1 MLPSLVQLLTD
12 DSAACKVF
20 ARLAD
25 CRRAWY
31 ASFCC
36 AESRYAQV
44 STQVSTCVAAS
55 AMEARGIWRDG
66 GRSALFTYKKVH
78 AHGTLAPHVHTRHTR
93 TCIQQIDVMI
103 GVHGAT
109 R

>member
-55 AMEARGIWRDG
+55 AMKARGME
-66 GRSALFTYKKVH
+66 GRRPCQLSSLTRRCTHTAHLHHMCTHGTH
-78 AHGTLAPHVHTRHTR
+78 AHASSRL
-93 TCIQQIDVMI
+93 M
-103 GVHGAT
+103 
-109 R
+109 